1 MAEET
6 AGIGNAAALVTRARP
21 QGLGILQGLKMAE
34 SSALAKAKMEAAAEA
49 KRQAQ
54 QDRIMQH
61 LTFAEK
67 FDEPTVQ
74 DMANK
79 EAIGAISA
87 VSEAVKSGDNNRA
100 YLIRDQT
107 IRNQKSLEPLNN
119 SLKELSKSKS
129 PSLNRFYNSYVEG
142 YKKGG
147 HEAGLQGMMA
157 KNPSW
162 IDPNDSVV
170 QPSVGGNFNVFP
182 VEDINY
188 DKYFDSQIKEIYPN
202 DITSDLSG
210 KILTIKR
217 DITQD
222 QINQSA
228 ENLYNDDAFRRST
241 LYKDEFNDFFTK
253 NYAKGNPD
261 RLKDK
266 GVQREAF
273 QDFIAGKLSNYKQQK
288 VNPRYIDPKNNV
300 ANYDGGAT
308 TGKYTFNTDRVKAET
323 LGSQGD
329 IFYGDTKDK
338 SDEYFRILGRN
349 TKGMEF
355 KRVILPQNMS
365 WNFNIAKDPNRTV
378 SFSAGASRGTLP
390 KELYQNPSTG
400 KIYLLYGDGNE
411 KNYRQYWMEASST
424 DLKNILNFYKPNNP
438 IDIAN
443 AIYNNGQGVDLRPYA
458 PKSGVSQVKT
468 TNTSTPKTDKSAP
481 KGKASSSTLGFF
493 TKTTK
498 K

>member
-6 AGIGNAAALVTRARP
+6 AGIGSAESLITSVRP
-21 QGLGILQGLKMAE
+21 QSMGFLEGVKMAE
-34 SSALAKAKMEAAAEA
+34 NSALARAKLEAAAEA
-49 KRQAQ
+49 KKQAQ
-54 QDRIMQH
+54 QDKIMQH

-79 EAIGAISA
+79 QAISAISA
-87 VSEAVKSGDNNRA
+87 VSEAVNAGDNNRA

-107 IRNQKSLEPLNN
+107 IRSQKSLEPLNN

-129 PSLNRFYNSYVEG
+129 PALNRFYNSYVEG

-147 HEAGLQGMMA
+147 HGTGLQEMIS

-162 IDPNDSVV
+162 IDPNDAVV
-170 QPSVGGNFNVFP
+170 QPSVNGNFSVFP
-182 VEDINY
+182 VENINY
-188 DKYFDSQIKEIYPN
+188 EKYFDSQIKGIYPN

-222 QINQSA
+222 QIEQTA
-228 ENLYNDDAFRRST
+228 ENLYDDDAFRRST
-241 LYKDEFNDFFTK
+241 LYNDEFNNYFTK

-273 QDFIAGKLSNYKQQK
+273 QDFIAGKLLKYKQQK
-288 VNPRYIDPKNNV
+288 VNPRYIDPKDSV
-300 ANYDGGAT
+300 TNYDGGAK
-308 TGKYTFNTDRVKAET
+308 TGRYYFDTDRVKAET

-338 SDEYFRILGRN
+338 SNEYFRILGRD

-355 KRVILPQNMS
+355 KRVILPQNLS

-443 AIYNNGQGVDLRPYA
+443 AIYNNGQGIDLRAYA
-458 PKSGVSQVKT
+458 PKSGVSQVKA
-468 TNTSTPKTDKSAP
+468 TNTSTPKTEKPAP

-493 TKTTK
+493 TKK
-498 K
+498 N